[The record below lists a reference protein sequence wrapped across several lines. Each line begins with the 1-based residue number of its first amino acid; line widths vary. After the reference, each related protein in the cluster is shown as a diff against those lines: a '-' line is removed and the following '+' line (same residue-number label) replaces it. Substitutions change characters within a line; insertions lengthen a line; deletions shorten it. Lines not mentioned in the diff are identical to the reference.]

1 MIGLCL
7 AACSAGDGR
16 PREAAHMDAKPVDQ
30 LVVAGNACGPA
41 ALLNSFRFGNDSWRG
56 VYDSVK
62 GDGEREKIRTVIR
75 DIGMRPSRHLPG
87 RARWSRGGVSVAD
100 LQDIANEMA
109 AEAYQPFVSE
119 EVFFRGDGESPRAL
133 LRRVHRRLE
142 GSLARGLPPLLSVRR
157 YAASGGSWRPVDAH
171 FVTVVSVP
179 RSLGRDDGSFA
190 VSYIDPWG
198 GRRCEGTIRIA
209 EQALIADKAGVS
221 SCLEAVFP
229 QSSVGRKKVRG
240 NERSALAVA
249 AALGRW

>member
-100 LQDIANEMA
+100 LCRREDFSTATFYKWRAKYGGMDASDARRLRELEAENA
-109 AEAYQPFVSE
+109 RLKKLLAEAVLDAE
-119 EVFFRGDGESPRAL
+119 AL
-133 LRRVHRRLE
+133 KV
-142 GSLARGLPPLLSVRR
+142 A
-157 YAASGGSWRPVDAH
+157 
-171 FVTVVSVP
+171 F
-179 RSLGRDDGSFA
+179 
-190 VSYIDPWG
+190 
-198 GRRCEGTIRIA
+198 
-209 EQALIADKAGVS
+209 GVK
-221 SCLEAVFP
+221 
-229 QSSVGRKKVRG
+229 R
-240 NERSALAVA
+240 
-249 AALGRW
+249 